1 MREFS
6 TYSKRL
12 SRQALAN
19 ARRDLIVVTT
29 LISAVAML
37 IWNGSSFVQRLINA
51 EGEYSSTVKVA
62 AVAMT
67 LNVALILFGW
77 RRYADLQHEAEK
89 CAEDEQRAQKIAST
103 DGMTGL
109 LNRKGFGDAGSALS
123 ARAASTGLQVAVLS
137 LQLNRFKSVN
147 DRHGYDVGDAV
158 LRSLATSLEAIIPGR
173 GRTRAAERR

>member
-1 MREFS
+1 M
-6 TYSKRL
+6 
-12 SRQALAN
+12 AN

-77 RRYADLQHEAEK
+77 RRYADLSMK
-89 CAEDEQRAQKIAST
+89 PR
-103 DGMTGL
+103 
-109 LNRKGFGDAGSALS
+109 SAPGTNS
-123 ARAASTGLQVAVLS
+123 ARSGSHRPTA
-137 LQLNRFKSVN
+137 
-147 DRHGYDVGDAV
+147 
-158 LRSLATSLEAIIPGR
+158 
-173 GRTRAAERR
+173 

>member
-51 EGEYSSTVKVA
+51 EGEYSSTVKIA

-77 RRYADLQHEAEK
+77 RRYADLQHEAEM
-89 CAEDEQRAQKIAST
+89 ERT
-103 DGMTGL
+103 L
-109 LNRKGFGDAGSALS
+109 LNS
-123 ARAASTGLQVAVLS
+123 
-137 LQLNRFKSVN
+137 
-147 DRHGYDVGDAV
+147 
-158 LRSLATSLEAIIPGR
+158 RS
-173 GRTRAAERR
+173 